1 MIEMLRDWLW
11 LIIFLPLWVLGTAA
25 AIALAVSVEVAMRA
39 PFPESFYA
47 WSAAG
52 GLALAIIVLG
62 LIHCLFPIG
71 LPFAVSVCR
80 S

>member
-11 LIIFLPLWVLGTAA
+11 LIIFTPLWALGTAA
-25 AIALAVSVEVAMRA
+25 TIGLAIGAEMVMRV

-52 GLALAIIVLG
+52 GLALAIIVLEF
-62 LIHCLFPIG
+62 IQCLFPIG